1 MEPVQLGERI
11 EIVDILRGFALFG
24 ILCVNMQF
32 YTTPFM
38 AWISGAPY
46 WPETEDRIATFAIKL
61 LAEGKFYLLF
71 SFLFGLGICI
81 QLTRAEARGAGFSW
95 HHVKRM
101 LVLLLFGLVHAY
113 FFWMGDILQFYA
125 LIGLGFTALLW
136 LRPWVL
142 GIVAAVVYVL
152 PILFGCLSVFL
163 GMLMGSAEGQSPEQ
177 FFQALGY
184 PSAEEAARIYST
196 GTYWEIMSLRAREV
210 FICYIAFVFEMGPD
224 IVAMFALG
232 FCAGKLHVFDDLP
245 RWLGFFRRWRWPA
258 LALGLAGNLAYA
270 AGAELARGDQASP
283 LGLAIVIGHGLG
295 APALTFFY
303 VATIVLFVQ
312 PEPAGGGLGLEL
324 FSPLAFVGRMALT
337 NYLLQTLICTTI
349 FYSYGFGLY
358 ASIGPLAGLG
368 LTVLIYLAQIPFSVQ
383 WLRFFRFG
391 PMEWL
396 WRSLTY
402 GKLQPMRL

>member
-1 MEPVQLGERI
+1 
-11 EIVDILRGFALFG
+11 
-24 ILCVNMQF
+24 
-32 YTTPFM
+32 
-38 AWISGAPY
+38 
-46 WPETEDRIATFAIKL
+46 
-61 LAEGKFYLLF
+61 
-71 SFLFGLGICI
+71 
-81 QLTRAEARGAGFSW
+81 
-95 HHVKRM
+95 
-101 LVLLLFGLVHAY
+101 
-113 FFWMGDILQFYA
+113 
-125 LIGLGFTALLW
+125 
-136 LRPWVL
+136 L